1 MPGPHFVSAAAYSCR
16 FQSEPDI
23 TMMTPLHLTNFR
35 VVGAGA
41 AGLTT
46 AHEFA
51 RRQMSDDY

>member
-46 AHEFA
+46 AHERA
-51 RRQMSDDY
+51 QANE

>member
-35 VVGAGA
+35 VVGCWRRGPDDCARARAGK
-41 AGLTT
+41 
-46 AHEFA
+46 
-51 RRQMSDDY
+51 RV